1 MRFVLPLF
9 LSLSLG
15 AVGLGAE
22 AATKTSEKSQA
33 SAPAKA
39 TTKSQAAAKP
49 SAKAAARQRTA
60 ARQERAP
67 SRPSE
72 GMQAGLHR
80 TQDDLDLKSSV
91 ALVVDQDTHEV
102 LFQKNPDAVLPI
114 ASITKLMTALVTV
127 EAGLSLDD
135 ELTVTAAERVRESAR
150 SRLQPGMKLTRG
162 QAMHIALMAS
172 DNRAAHLLGRT
183 YPGGLDAFA
192 EAMNAKARLLGMAD
206 SRFVEPTGLSAE
218 NRSSAQDLVRL
229 ATAAYQ
235 HPTIREFST
244 SSEAEI
250 AAGRRT
256 VRYGSTNRLVA
267 NPNWD
272 IGLQKTGFTSAAG
285 RCLVMQVAIEG
296 QRVMLVLLDSVGK
309 YSRLADAERIRVW
322 LEAQRAQRAA
332 QPVAA
337 AAKAPAEFAKADPLK
352 DLLGVAASSASMSP
366 AAPAASA
373 SAPAAA
379 AATGPSLAPA
389 AVN

>member
-1 MRFVLPLF
+1 LRFVLPLC
-9 LSLSLG
+9 LSLSM
-15 AVGLGAE
+15 GLAGLAAE
-22 AATKTSEKSQA
+22 ASTKASEKSQA
-33 SAPAKA
+33 SAPSKSK
-39 TTKSQAAAKP
+39 TKSQAAAKP
-49 SAKAAARQRTA
+49 SAKAAARQRA
-60 ARQERAP
+60 LARQERAP
-67 SRPSE
+67 TRPSE

-80 TQDDLDLKSSV
+80 TQDTLDLKSSV
-91 ALVVDQDTHEV
+91 ALVVDQDTHEI

-127 EAGLSLDD
+127 EAGLPMDE

-192 EAMNAKARLLGMAD
+192 DAMNAKARLLGMAD
-206 SRFVEPTGLSAE
+206 SRFAEPTGLSAD

-309 YSRLADAERIRVW
+309 YSRLADAERIRTW

-337 AAKAPAEFAKADPLK
+337 VGKAPADVARADPLK
-352 DLLGVAASSASMSP
+352 DLLGPAISAASLMP
-366 AAPAASA
+366 AATVGAASVQ
-373 SAPAAA
+373 APT
-379 AATGPSLAPA
+379 AATGVAPA
-389 AVN
+389 PASLH